1 MSKQLKQQKRDGKGR
16 ILRENEDQLKDG
28 RYRYRYIDSSNVRRA
43 VYSWKLVPTDKT
55 PKGKRDDI
63 SLREKEKEIRQDL
76 DDGIRIVEAT
86 MSVGALITRY
96 LDSKPKLAYRTK
108 TNYIHMFQKNIEP
121 YFRGRIVKDIRKSD
135 ILRYYAYLYKE
146 RKFSATTIQLY
157 QNLIFPAFQMAV
169 DDDIIRKNPCKG
181 CMKDY
186 AQGSMTSNRI
196 PLTRGEQE
204 ELLQW
209 VKSDKCYNTY
219 YSILAFLLGTGCRIS
234 EAVGMTWDDIDFQ
247 NKQISVNHQI
257 IYGKKNGK
265 HQFYASTPK
274 NGTSRIVP
282 IKDDLLLILKRHKA
296 ETYLLSRTS
305 EFEVEGYRNFVFINS
320 GLKTHMQN
328 TLVRAFHGIVERH
341 NELAFEEDNP
351 VLLPDFSPHTLR
363 HTYCTRMAENGIDV
377 KVLQDIM
384 GHKNISVTMQ
394 VYNHCD
400 TERLHEAINKIPSAL
415 EQCVCI

>member
-1 MSKQLKQQKRDGKGR
+1 
-16 ILRENEDQLKDG
+16 
-28 RYRYRYIDSSNVRRA
+28 
-43 VYSWKLVPTDKT
+43 
-55 PKGKRDDI
+55 
-63 SLREKEKEIRQDL
+63 
-76 DDGIRIVEAT
+76 
-86 MSVGALITRY
+86 
-96 LDSKPKLAYRTK
+96 
-108 TNYIHMFQKNIEP
+108 
-121 YFRGRIVKDIRKSD
+121 
-135 ILRYYAYLYKE
+135 
-146 RKFSATTIQLY
+146 
-157 QNLIFPAFQMAV
+157 
-169 DDDIIRKNPCKG
+169 
-181 CMKDY
+181 
-186 AQGSMTSNRI
+186 
-196 PLTRGEQE
+196 
-204 ELLQW
+204 
-209 VKSDKCYNTY
+209 
-219 YSILAFLLGTGCRIS
+219 
-234 EAVGMTWDDIDFQ
+234 MTWDDIDFQ